1 MSRSSVAGCN
11 PGLLA
16 ELMYSRADGIGAVG
30 LANSS
35 VWTRAEDFAHELIE
49 KAIELF
55 PAEPEAWRP
64 EGPAPAEEKTPH
76 VRGVEDELR
85 QKLGVKVEIQVKG
98 KDRGRI
104 VLGFDSNDDFER
116 VLEVLRR

>member
-1 MSRSSVAGCN
+1 MPRAG
-11 PGLLA
+11 
-16 ELMYSRADGIGAVG
+16 GAG
-30 LANSS
+30 GPPP
-35 VWTRAEDFAHELIE
+35 AEDRTA
-49 KAIELF
+49 
-55 PAEPEAWRP
+55 
-64 EGPAPAEEKTPH
+64 H
-76 VRGVEDELR
+76 VRGIEDELR